1 MSFSK
6 LFINR
11 IFFSLIL
18 IFAVV
23 AGWAVSELLKN
34 NDSSNNINLHF
45 NLTDHFGSNVTE
57 SNYSSFNKVFFFGF
71 THCPDICPIS
81 VNLLS
86 NVIDDLTSN
95 QFPVKKF
102 KFFFVTIDP
111 NRDTPERLKEFLE
124 SFSNEIIG
132 LTGSQRD
139 LVPVWK
145 DFFVHVKASVDSEH
159 HNYLSQD
166 IKNHE
171 SRSDSENYMVQHTA
185 FFYVFD
191 KNNNLHSI
199 LPFGSTIE
207 QVTDELKR
215 LL

>member
-57 SNYSSFNKVFFFGF
+57 SNHSSFNKVFFFGF

-86 NVIDDLTSN
+86 NDNL
-95 QFPVKKF
+95 
-102 KFFFVTIDP
+102 
-111 NRDTPERLKEFLE
+111 
-124 SFSNEIIG
+124 
-132 LTGSQRD
+132 
-139 LVPVWK
+139 
-145 DFFVHVKASVDSEH
+145 
-159 HNYLSQD
+159 YLS
-166 IKNHE
+166 
-171 SRSDSENYMVQHTA
+171 
-185 FFYVFD
+185 F
-191 KNNNLHSI
+191 
-199 LPFGSTIE
+199 
-207 QVTDELKR
+207 
-215 LL
+215 